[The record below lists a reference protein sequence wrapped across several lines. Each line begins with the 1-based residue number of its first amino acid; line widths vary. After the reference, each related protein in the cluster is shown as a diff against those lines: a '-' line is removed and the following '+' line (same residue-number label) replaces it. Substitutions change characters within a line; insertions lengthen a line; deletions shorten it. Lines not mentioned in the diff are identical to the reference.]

1 MTAPVFVGRGAVD
14 LLGGSQRVRRGQGH
28 YVGAGSPRLLAAND
42 GQFSKP
48 ISPRDLPR
56 KNRIGGYTFLAFGGL
71 LVVYGAARA

>member
-1 MTAPVFVGRGAVD
+1 MTASVEVKGTI
-14 LLGGSQRVRRGQGH
+14 
-28 YVGAGSPRLLAAND
+28 VGAGSPRLLAAND